1 MPQFNQQAN
10 FDSLTMLG
18 TGTDAGAGA
27 YIDPVMSGVT
37 PNLYG
42 GQTAGVTPNPYGG
55 QTAGAQ
61 EDYELISLLNP
72 NQNQGENQNAGGDAN
87 QPLSELARAM
97 QQQVQLQQTNLQRD
111 IEFRQQQMLENQRR
125 LQEQQLEEQR
135 KQLEDQRKQL
145 MQNLIPE
152 IDENSITLT
161 PEEQKT
167 YGGSL
172 DFVRKV
178 ATQAQREILNKMAP
192 GIQQL
197 AENQLKMQQTIE
209 QFKNGA
215 TGNALSAQQQQD
227 VIIQA
232 QVPNAAELVADPRF
246 ARYKQQPSQIPGFT
260 NGDLIDL
267 AYRQGRSTAV
277 IAQLRN
283 FQQSLTGKQPPVNV
297 QGMQTGAAP
306 VQSNQRVQKLRR
318 SEYDHAVEQ
327 YHMGLMDQETFDK
340 IDAQFQ
346 TALVQG
352 RVVDL

>member
-27 YIDPVMSGVT
+27 YTDPVMSGMAAN
-37 PNLYG
+37 PYG
-42 GQTAGVTPNPYGG
+42 GQAAGVTPNPYGG

-72 NQNQGENQNAGGDAN
+72 NQNQGGNQNAGGDAN

-125 LQEQQLEEQR
+125 LQEQQLEE
-135 KQLEDQRKQL
+135 QRKQL